1 MARLDAASVDRR
13 NKAIVGLKA
22 ANPGLKVAY
31 CLPCEPE
38 DGFHPDT
45 LPIVTNAIANG
56 AAIDYWN
63 AMSFDYGQ
71 WYRTLYGTNMS
82 YLGILTAQK
91 INAQLQTKYGYTEA
105 EAYEHMGFTP
115 MIGQT
120 DQTEEVFW
128 LNTNTEDATVIKNFV
143 AANNIPYMGIWSANR
158 DNGGGGRSTQASPSY
173 SGIVQAQYDFSKI
186 SGSNRV
192 DCSNSGIAHRT
203 GDSRRIKLRIRDKVG
218 FIGQRQRAVRL
229 SLWRHCR

>member
-186 SGSNRV
+186 FVQIES
-192 DCSNSGIAHRT
+192 
-203 GDSRRIKLRIRDKVG
+203 
-218 FIGQRQRAVRL
+218 
-229 SLWRHCR
+229 